1 MAMEEIMPKAIWNN
15 QIIAEAPLTEIRR
28 VEGNIY
34 FPPAAVKR
42 EFLQPND
49 SHTHCPWKGKA
60 SYYHVVVGGKVNEDA
75 AWYYAEPSAIAA
87 RIKDYVAIWNGIQV
101 ED

>member
-1 MAMEEIMPKAIWNN
+1 MPRAIWNN
-15 QIIAEAPLTEIRR
+15 RIIAEAPSADIHR

-42 EFLQPND
+42 EFLQPSD
-49 SHTHCPWKGKA
+49 AHTHCPWKGEA
-60 SYYHVVVGGKVNEDA
+60 SYFNVVVDGKVNKDA
-75 AWYYAEPSAIAA
+75 AWYYPKPLTLAAHIENYIAF
-87 RIKDYVAIWNGIQV
+87 WHGIQV